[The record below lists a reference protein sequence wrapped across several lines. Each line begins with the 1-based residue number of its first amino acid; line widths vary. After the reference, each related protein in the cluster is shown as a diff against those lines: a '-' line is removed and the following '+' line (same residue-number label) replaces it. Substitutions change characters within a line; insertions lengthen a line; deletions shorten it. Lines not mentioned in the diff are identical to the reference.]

1 MNFTQE
7 DHAFVEFY
15 MDPVELTYETEAQGH
30 PVYKEVEHI
39 KIMTPGDPHNIIERR
54 ATDADKVK
62 YPRAWERF
70 LRTEHTAHDGLPL
83 EQWPQIN
90 RAQVKEA
97 KYFEVHTVEQMSGLA
112 DSHLGKMPPG
122 FRELRSKAQAYLK
135 AANDT
140 AAATAQA
147 AEAERLRAE
156 VADVRAQLAEMQ
168 KQYGEPAKRG
178 PGRPPK
184 AE

>member
-1 MNFTQE
+1 MNRVSTLF
-7 DHAFVEFY
+7 
-15 MDPVELTYETEAQGH
+15 P
-30 PVYKEVEHI
+30 
-39 KIMTPGDPHNIIERR
+39 PGLERQ
-54 ATDADKVK
+54 
-62 YPRAWERF
+62 
-70 LRTEHTAHDGLPL
+70 PL

>member
-1 MNFTQE
+1 MNLTQE
-7 DHAFVEFY
+7 DHAFVEFF
-15 MDPVELTYETEAQGH
+15 MDPVELTYESERQNH
-30 PVYKEVEHI
+30 PVFKEVEHV
-39 KIMTPGDPHNIIERR
+39 KIMIPGDPHNIIERR
-54 ATDADKVK
+54 ATDADKAK

-70 LRTEHTAHDGLPL
+70 LRTEHTAQEGLPL

-122 FRELRSKAQAYLK
+122 FRELRTKAQAYLK
-135 AANDT
+135 AASDT
-140 AAATAQA
+140 AAATSQA
-147 AEAERLRAE
+147 AENERLHSMIQ
-156 VADVRAQLAEMQ
+156 DLQAQLAAVQRQSE
-168 KQYGEPAKRG
+168 EPAKRG

-184 AE
+184 AD